1 MKRQPEHKAFKLVI
15 AGGGTGGHVFP
26 AIAIANAMAPVIG
39 REQILFLG
47 ARGKMET
54 EKVPAAGYHILAL
67 PITGIKGRLTLS
79 NLLLPF
85 RLLRSVS
92 MAIGAFRSFKPTVV
106 TGVGGFASTP
116 ALLAARLMG
125 IPYLIQ
131 EQNSIPGKVNR
142 WMSKHAAMVCT
153 AFPGMEQYFP
163 GVAVHLTGNPVRREI
178 AESSH
183 LRTEGCSH
191 FGLDPEKPV
200 LLVVGGSQGA
210 RSINK
215 SMALILPALAEQ
227 GIQVIWQTGMSF
239 FQEAGSIAKP
249 YSARGIITTPFIEKM
264 AYAYGA
270 ANLVLSR
277 AGALAIAEICLAA
290 RPSVLVPF
298 PFAAEDHQSYNAS
311 AMVHQGASVLIRDQ
325 ELKTDLQETLLSLLR
340 DYNRLAS
347 MAESAA
353 KLAFPD
359 ADRTI
364 ANHIL
369 KTGGYSKQPT
379 EVSFPDPNE
388 VQSVYFLGAGGIGMS
403 GLARWFLLKGKKVHG
418 YDKTSTPLTRA
429 LENEGMVIHYE
440 DDPSKIPADTDLVVL
455 TPAIPGNLNERQ
467 VLEAGSVPVIKRA
480 ALLGLLSKSHTTIA
494 IAGTHGK
501 TSTTALVTHLL
512 KTGGVAVTGF
522 VGGITKNY
530 SNNFIYTPNSTH
542 MVVEA
547 DEFDRSFLH
556 LRPDFS
562 VITST
567 DADHLDIYHDH
578 TQLKEAFVAFSRL
591 SANDQPVLAGPGV
604 RVDFGRPVLHYS
616 ADPADVPYWAENI
629 REEGAGAVFDLVLGD
644 EILKEVTLGIPGR
657 HNIENAVAASA
668 AARWAGVDLVSLRT
682 GLATFKGV
690 VRRFDI
696 RIDTAEFV
704 YIDDYAHH
712 PRELDACIRAVRKI
726 WPTRKI
732 TGIFQPHLFSRT
744 RDFMDEFAE
753 SLDKLD
759 ELILLPIYPAR
770 EEPIE
775 GITSEVLFGK
785 VRLGQKALLPKG
797 EVPGWLRKHP
807 ADILITLGAGDID
820 TLVSEIEKMYLTQP
834 EP

>member
-26 AIAIANAMAPVIG
+26 AIAIANAIAPAIG

-47 ARGKMET
+47 ACGKMET
-54 EKVPAAGYHILAL
+54 EKVPAAGYQILAL
-67 PITGIKGRLTLS
+67 PITGIKGRFTFS

-92 MAIGAFRSFKPTVV
+92 MAMGAFRRFKPTVV

-116 ALLAARLMG
+116 ALLAARFMG

-142 WMSKHAAMVCT
+142 WMSKGAAMVCT
-153 AFPGMEQYFP
+153 AFPGMEPYFP
-163 GVAVHLTGNPVRREI
+163 GVPVNLTGNPVRREI
-178 AESSH
+178 AESRN
-183 LRTEGCSH
+183 LRTEGCLQ
-191 FGLDPEKPV
+191 FGLDPAKPV

-210 RSINK
+210 RSINH
-215 SMALILPALAEQ
+215 SMALIVPVLAEQ
-227 GIQVIWQTGMSF
+227 GIQVIWQTGIAF
-239 FQEAGSIAKP
+239 HQEAETIVKP
-249 YSARGIITTPFIEKM
+249 YADKGILATPFIENM
-264 AYAYGA
+264 ANAYGA

-298 PFAAEDHQSYNAS
+298 PFAAEDHQTHNAT
-311 AMVHQGASVLIRDQ
+311 AMVQQGASLLVRDQ
-325 ELKTDLQETLLSLLR
+325 EMKLHLCDTLLNLLR
-340 DYNRLAS
+340 DLSRLEE
-347 MAESAA
+347 MARSAA
-353 KLAFPD
+353 KMAYPD

-364 ANHIL
+364 AQHIL
-369 KTGGYSKQPT
+369 KTGGLTASPT
-379 EVSFPDPNE
+379 TVAYPDPDK
-388 VQSVYFLGAGGIGMS
+388 VQTVYFLGAGGIGMS

-418 YDKTSTPLTRA
+418 YDKTPTPLTHA

-440 DDPSKIPADTDLVVL
+440 DNPSLIPSETDLVVL
-455 TPAIPGNLNERQ
+455 TPAIPGNLRERQ
-467 VLEAGSVPVIKRA
+467 VLETGSVPVIKRA

-512 KTGGVAVTGF
+512 KSGGIAVTGF

-530 SNNFIYTPNSTH
+530 NNNFIYTPNSTH

-567 DADHLDIYHDH
+567 DADHLDIYHSH
-578 TQLKEAFVAFSRL
+578 NQLKEAFAAFSRL
-591 SANDQPVLAGPGV
+591 SEDDAPVLAGPGAMAE
-604 RVDFGRPVLHYS
+604 FGRPVQRYS
-616 ADPADVPYWAENI
+616 ADPTQAPYRAENI
-629 REEGAGAVFDLVLGD
+629 QEVGAGAVFDLVLGD
-644 EILKEVTLGIPGR
+644 ETLREVNLGIPGR

-668 AARWAGVDLVSLRT
+668 AARWAGVDSEALRT

-696 RIDTAEFV
+696 RIDTDKLV

-712 PRELDACIRAVRKI
+712 PRELDACIHAVRKI

-744 RDFMDEFAE
+744 RDFMDEFAK

-770 EEPIE
+770 EEPME
-775 GITSEVLFGK
+775 GVTSDVLSGK
-785 VRLGQKALLPKG
+785 VSLQKKVLLPK
-797 EVPGWLRKHP
+797 EDVTGWLREHP

-820 TLVSEIEKMYLTQP
+820 TLVPEIEKMHQTTQ

>member
-1 MKRQPEHKAFKLVI
+1 MKRQPQNKPFRLVI

-26 AIAIANAMAPVIG
+26 AIAIANAITPDIG
-39 REQILFLG
+39 REQILFVG

-54 EKVPAAGYHILAL
+54 EKVPAAGYRILAL
-67 PITGIKGRLTLS
+67 PITGIKGRFTLS

-85 RLLRSVS
+85 RLLRSVL
-92 MAIGAFRSFKPTVV
+92 MAMRAFRSFKPTVV

-116 ALLAARLMG
+116 ALMAARVMG

-142 WMSKHAAMVCT
+142 WMSKRAAMVCT
-153 AFPGMEQYFP
+153 AFPDMEKYFP
-163 GVAVHLTGNPVRREI
+163 GVPVHLTGNPVRREI
-178 AESSH
+178 AESRH
-183 LRTEGCSH
+183 LRVEGCRQ
-191 FGLDPEKPV
+191 FGLDPAKPV

-210 RSINK
+210 RSINRA
-215 SMALILPALAEQ
+215 MAGILPTLAEQ

-239 FQEAGSIAKP
+239 YQEALLLSKP
-249 YSARGIITTPFIEKM
+249 YAEQGMIATPFIEKM

-270 ANLVLSR
+270 ADLVLSR

-298 PFAAEDHQSYNAS
+298 PFAAEDHQTYNAA
-311 AMVHQGASVLIRDQ
+311 AMVHQGASLLLKDH
-325 ELKTDLQETLLSLLR
+325 ELKLQLVTTLTDLLKAGSQ
-340 DYNRLAS
+340 LAV
-347 MAESAA
+347 MADKAGG
-353 KLAFPD
+353 LAFPD

-369 KTGGYSKQPT
+369 KTGGRTSMAAT
-379 EVSFPDPNE
+379 AAFPDPNE

-418 YDKTSTPLTRA
+418 YDKTPTPLTHA
-429 LENEGMVIHYE
+429 LETEGMVIHYV
-440 DDPSKIPADTDLVVL
+440 DDPSRIPADTGLVVL
-455 TPAIPGNLNERQ
+455 TPAIPASLKERQ
-467 VLEAGSVPVIKRA
+467 VLEAGPVPVIKRA

-512 KTGGVAVTGF
+512 KTGGIAVTGF

-578 TQLKEAFVAFSRL
+578 NQLKEAFIAFSRL
-591 SANDQPVLAGPGV
+591 SGDAQPVLAGPAV
-604 RVDFGRPVLHYS
+604 NADFGRPVLRYS
-616 ADPADVPYWAENI
+616 ADPSDVPYRAENI
-629 REEGAGAVFDLVLGD
+629 REVGSGAVFNLVLGH
-644 EILKEVTLGIPGR
+644 ETLQEVKLGIPGR
-657 HNIENAVAASA
+657 HNIENAVAAAA
-668 AARWAGVDLVSLRT
+668 AARWAGVGTDALRT

-696 RIDTAEFV
+696 RIDTGRIV

-712 PRELDACIRAVRKI
+712 PRELDACIAAVRKI

-744 RDFMDEFAE
+744 RDFMDEFAI

-759 ELILLPIYPAR
+759 VLILLPIYPAR
-770 EEPIE
+770 EEPME
-775 GITSEVLFGK
+775 GVTSEVLFRK
-785 VRLGQKALLPKG
+785 VSLTEKILLPKG
-797 EVPGWLRKHP
+797 EVTGWLKEHP
-807 ADILITLGAGDID
+807 AEVLITLGAGDID
-820 TLVSEIEKMYLTQP
+820 TLVPEIEHMYLTQT